1 MQERTMRLAI
11 AVILTAADV
20 ATFNW
25 CSGVIWQAWGQDP
38 WLKVVLLA
46 LLSLWIASAVVIW
59 RHISNDARQT
69 FRERNLALSRNH
81 ALSPQNPRREP
92 DV

>member
-1 MQERTMRLAI
+1 
-11 AVILTAADV
+11 
-20 ATFNW
+20 
-25 CSGVIWQAWGQDP
+25 
-38 WLKVVLLA
+38 
-46 LLSLWIASAVVIW
+46 VIW